1 MPEPL
6 TLEPYS
12 LDLTTGLPRMAAA
25 PTTPRQQLR
34 YARIL
39 KTAAGFAQRQFDT
52 LSLSDVAARADVP
65 LGTLYRYFPST
76 AHLMLAVYRQQLR
89 ELRDG
94 LRQREAKQRGNSQ
107 RGNSQRDNSQRGNS
121 QAGSKGN
128 ALSGLMMEIFH
139 LRVMQPGVEHCL
151 IRPAGKDAD
160 TAQLLKE
167 IDVLSEEVVG
177 FLSKDGGKESTK
189 DSTRARILLH
199 LVSGLVQAV
208 RCRRLSLFEA
218 EQDLKKACSLLA
230 GD

>member
-1 MPEPL
+1 MPVSNS
-6 TLEPYS
+6 LEPYS

-39 KTAAGFAQRQFDT
+39 KTAEGFAQRQFDT
-52 LSLSDVAARADVP
+52 LSLSDVAARADIP

-94 LRQREAKQRGNSQ
+94 VRLREGE
-107 RGNSQRDNSQRGNS
+107 GH
-121 QAGSKGN
+121 
-128 ALSGLMMEIFH
+128 ALAGLMMEIFH

-151 IRPAGKDAD
+151 IRPAGKDDD
-160 TAQLLKE
+160 TAQLLRE
-167 IDVLSEEVVG
+167 IDALSEEVVG
-177 FLSKDGGKESTK
+177 SLSKDSGK
-189 DSTRARILLH
+189 DAVRARILLH

-218 EQDLKKACSLLA
+218 EKDLKKACTLLT
-230 GD
+230 GE

>member
-1 MPEPL
+1 MPA
-6 TLEPYS
+6 TNSLEPYS
-12 LDLTTGLPRMAAA
+12 LDLSTGLPRMAAA

-52 LSLSDVAARADVP
+52 LSLSDVAARADIP

-94 LRQREAKQRGNSQ
+94 VRLREG
-107 RGNSQRDNSQRGNS
+107 
-121 QAGSKGN
+121 KGH
-128 ALSGLMMEIFH
+128 ALAGLMMEIFH

-151 IRPAGKDAD
+151 IRPAGKDDD
-160 TAQLLKE
+160 TAQLLRE
-167 IDVLSEEVVG
+167 IDALSEEVVG
-177 FLSKDGGKESTK
+177 SLSKDTGKDTV
-189 DSTRARILLH
+189 RARILLH

-218 EQDLKKACSLLA
+218 EKDLKKACTLLT
-230 GD
+230 GE

>member
-1 MPEPL
+1 MSAANS
-6 TLEPYS
+6 LEPYS

-25 PTTPRQQLR
+25 PTTPRQLLR

-89 ELRDG
+89 ELKDG
-94 LRQREAKQRGNSQ
+94 LRQRDG
-107 RGNSQRDNSQRGNS
+107 
-121 QAGSKGN
+121 KGHV
-128 ALSGLMMEIFH
+128 LSGLMMEIFH

-151 IRPAGKDAD
+151 IRPAGKDTD
-160 TAQLLKE
+160 TAQLLRE

-177 FLSKDGGKESTK
+177 SLTDRGSKDPA
-189 DSTRARILLH
+189 RARILLH

-218 EQDLKKACSLLA
+218 EKDLKRACSLLT

>member
-1 MPEPL
+1 MSAANS
-6 TLEPYS
+6 LEPYS

-25 PTTPRQQLR
+25 PTTPRQLLR

-94 LRQREAKQRGNSQ
+94 VRQRRG
-107 RGNSQRDNSQRGNS
+107 
-121 QAGSKGN
+121 KGQL
-128 ALSGLMMEIFH
+128 AGLMMEIFH

-151 IRPAGKDAD
+151 IRPAGKDTD
-160 TAQLLKE
+160 TAQLLRE
-167 IDVLSEEVVG
+167 IDSLSQEVVG
-177 FLSKDGGKESTK
+177 SLSEDSGKDPVK
-189 DSTRARILLH
+189 ARILLH

-218 EQDLKKACSLLA
+218 EKDLKKACSLLT
-230 GD
+230 GE

>member
-1 MPEPL
+1 MPEPFS
-6 TLEPYS
+6 LEPYS

-25 PTTPRQQLR
+25 PTTPRQLLR
-34 YARIL
+34 YGRIL
-39 KTAAGFAQRQFDT
+39 KTASGFAQRQFDT
-52 LSLSDVAARADVP
+52 LSLSDVAAKADVP

-94 LRQREAKQRGNSQ
+94 VRQR
-107 RGNSQRDNSQRGNS
+107 
-121 QAGSKGN
+121 KGKGH

-151 IRPAGKDAD
+151 IRPAGKDSD
-160 TAQLLKE
+160 TAQLLRE
-167 IDVLSEEVVG
+167 IDLLSEEVVG
-177 FLSKDGGKESTK
+177 SLSKEPGNDAPK
-189 DSTRARILLH
+189 ARILLH

-218 EQDLKKACSLLA
+218 EKDLKKACSLMT
-230 GD
+230 GE

>member
-1 MPEPL
+1 MPASNS
-6 TLEPYS
+6 LEPYS

-39 KTAAGFAQRQFDT
+39 KTAEGFAQRQFDT
-52 LSLSDVAARADVP
+52 LSLSDVAARADIP

-94 LRQREAKQRGNSQ
+94 VRLREG
-107 RGNSQRDNSQRGNS
+107 
-121 QAGSKGN
+121 KGH
-128 ALSGLMMEIFH
+128 ALAGLMMEIFH
-139 LRVMQPGVEHCL
+139 LRVMQPGVEHCI
-151 IRPAGKDAD
+151 IRPAGKDDD
-160 TAQLLKE
+160 TAQLLRE
-167 IDVLSEEVVG
+167 IDALSEEVVG
-177 FLSKDGGKESTK
+177 SLSRDPGKDAV
-189 DSTRARILLH
+189 RARILLH

-218 EQDLKKACSLLA
+218 EKDLKKACTLLT
-230 GD
+230 GEE